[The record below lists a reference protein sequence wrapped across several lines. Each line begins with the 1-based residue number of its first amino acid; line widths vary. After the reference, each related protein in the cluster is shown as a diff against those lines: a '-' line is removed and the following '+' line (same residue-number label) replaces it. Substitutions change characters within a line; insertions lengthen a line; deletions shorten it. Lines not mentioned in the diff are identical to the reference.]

1 MSLEMDDAVAAL
13 GPFLQSAESLLQE
26 VPHPHIIPASLP
38 QPRPSLQPLS
48 PQLSS
53 MGTVAELQREVTVLT
68 APGSSAV
75 GAFEA
80 VSRIACGHPEGGG
93 LQVPSLNW
101 YEDSDVGAFMH
112 RNGSRR
118 STATPDNDTSERGWG
133 IRDPQVPSGGWGQ
146 CKASAL
152 PSARF
157 LLPGAAPQPGG
168 CPTFAALLAW
178 HQTPVCGQD
187 PVHTVQSCHRPHHGR
202 GECAQC

>member
-1 MSLEMDDAVAAL
+1 MSSEIDDAVAAL

-26 VPHPHIIPASLP
+26 VPHPHIIPTSLP
-38 QPRPSLQPLS
+38 HPGPSPQPLS
-48 PQLSS
+48 LQLSS
-53 MGTVAELQREVTVLT
+53 MGTVAELQHEVALLT

-101 YEDSDVGAFMH
+101 YEDSDVSAFMH
-112 RNGSRR
+112 RNGSRH
-118 STATPDNDTSERGWG
+118 STETPDNDSSERGRG
-133 IRDPQVPSGGWGQ
+133 VREPQVPLWGWGQ

-152 PSARF
+152 PPARS

-168 CPTFAALLAW
+168 CPTLTALLAW
-178 HQTPVCGQD
+178 HQTPVHGQD
-187 PVHTVQSCHRPHHGR
+187 PVHTSQSRHRPRHG
-202 GECAQC
+202 

>member
-80 VSRIACGHPEGGG
+80 ISRIACGHPEGGG

-101 YEDSDVGAFMH
+101 YEDSDVGVFMH

-118 STATPDNDTSERGWG
+118 RTATPDNDTSEREWG
-133 IRDPQVPSGGWGQ
+133 IRDPQVPLWGMGAMQ
-146 CKASAL
+146 GFGSSLCQV
-152 PSARF
+152 PSARSCSAAWR
-157 LLPGAAPQPGG
+157 LPHFRSSSGVASNPCLWAR
-168 CPTFAALLAW
+168 
-178 HQTPVCGQD
+178 
-187 PVHTVQSCHRPHHGR
+187 SCTHRPVLPPTASWPR
-202 GECAQC
+202 